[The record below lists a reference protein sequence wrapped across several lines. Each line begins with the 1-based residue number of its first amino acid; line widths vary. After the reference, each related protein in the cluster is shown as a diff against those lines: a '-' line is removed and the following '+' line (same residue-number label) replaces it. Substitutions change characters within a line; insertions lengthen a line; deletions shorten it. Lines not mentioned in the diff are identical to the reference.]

1 MEIHIKNA
9 TKKLKETVVLND
21 ITLSLDNKN
30 RYGLTGQNGSGK
42 TMLLRSICGF
52 LKLDSGE
59 VYIDEN
65 KIGSPNY
72 EFIHD
77 AGVIVGEMDFYHSL
91 SGLDNLRL
99 LAEIRQEIGDDEIFD
114 VLDKVG
120 LYEARHKKY
129 GKYSMGMKQRLR
141 IAQAIMEN
149 PQVLIL
155 DEPFNGL
162 DKNGTA
168 VIQKVIDDF
177 ITPEKLLI
185 LTSHHESDIA
195 NLCNVII
202 EMDRGEIID
211 EKNI

>member
-77 AGVIVGEMDFYHSL
+77 AGVIVG
-91 SGLDNLRL
+91 
-99 LAEIRQEIGDDEIFD
+99 
-114 VLDKVG
+114 KW
-120 LYEARHKKY
+120 
-129 GKYSMGMKQRLR
+129 
-141 IAQAIMEN
+141 
-149 PQVLIL
+149 
-155 DEPFNGL
+155 
-162 DKNGTA
+162 T
-168 VIQKVIDDF
+168 F
-177 ITPEKLLI
+177 ITPFPDWIICGFWRKSDRKLVMMRYLMYWTRWGFMRQGI
-185 LTSHHESDIA
+185 RNTE
-195 NLCNVII
+195 
-202 EMDRGEIID
+202 
-211 EKNI
+211 NIPWE